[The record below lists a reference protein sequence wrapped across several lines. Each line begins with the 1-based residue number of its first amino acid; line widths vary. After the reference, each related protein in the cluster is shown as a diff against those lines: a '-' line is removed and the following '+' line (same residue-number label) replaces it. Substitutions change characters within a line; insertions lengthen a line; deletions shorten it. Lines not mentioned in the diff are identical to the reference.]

1 MEMTERIA
9 LSRRAQAEWAALSLT
24 ERARRLK
31 PLGKLIHLRAD
42 RISDVISETTGKTG
56 VDALGSEVLPSSL
69 AVGYYCRQ
77 APRHLRPRSLK
88 GGSVLFFNKRSRL
101 YREPYGVIAVISPWN
116 YPFAIPFQE
125 VLMILIAG
133 NGCLLKVARQC
144 VPVGE
149 EIKAL
154 IEELDLPE
162 GLFQLVDLPGA
173 EAGNAFIEA
182 GVDKLFFTGSN
193 PVGIELAKKAAER
206 LMPLSLELGGN
217 DAMIVL
223 KGANLERAASGACWA
238 GFSNCGQSCGGVE
251 RIFAEEAIYGEF
263 AALLRKKVSSLT
275 QKPWTERSSDLGAL
289 TTKKQLDTVR
299 AHVADALVKGA
310 VATARS
316 GEEPEDGESLFYPAT
331 LLEQVKPGMLTMDEE
346 TFGPVLA
353 LCRVKDGEEAL
364 KMANASHLGLTGS
377 VWTKNRREALSYA
390 SRLEAGAVT
399 INDHLM
405 SHGLAETPWGGY
417 KQSSV
422 GRSHGT
428 PGLDE
433 VTQPKV
439 IIQDTLGH
447 LPRQM
452 WWYPHSGR
460 VYSGLRDVM
469 SLVFGPKRLRG
480 LFGTVR
486 IFLRSFTS

>member
-1 MEMTERIA
+1 MKERIE
-9 LSRRAQAEWAALSLT
+9 LSRRAQGEWKNLSLK

-31 PLGKLIHLRAD
+31 PLGRLIHERAD

-69 AVGYYCRQ
+69 AVGFYCRQ
-77 APRHLRPRSLK
+77 APRYLRPRPLK
-88 GGSVLFFNKRSRL
+88 GGSVLFFNKQSSL
-101 YREPYGVIAVISPWN
+101 YREPYGVIGIISPWN

-125 VLMILIAG
+125 VVMVLIAG
-133 NGCLLKVARQC
+133 NSCLLKVARQC

-149 EIKAL
+149 EIARL
-154 IEELDLPE
+154 METLDLPK
-162 GLFQLVDLPGA
+162 GLFQLVNLPGA
-173 EAGNAFIEA
+173 EAGNAFIES
-182 GVDKLFFTGSN
+182 GMDKLFFTGSN
-193 PVGIELAKKAAER
+193 PVGIELAIKAAER

-223 KGANLERAASGACWA
+223 KGANLERAAAGACWA

-251 RIFAEEAIYGEF
+251 RIFVEEEVYEEF
-263 AALLRKKVSSLT
+263 ATLLRKKVTSLT
-275 QKPWTERSSDLGAL
+275 QKPWNERSSDLGAL
-289 TTKKQLDTVR
+289 TTKKQLETVKS
-299 AHVADALVKGA
+299 HVADALAKGA
-310 VATARS
+310 VISARS
-316 GEEPEDGESLFYPAT
+316 GEEPQEDSLFYPAT
-331 LLEQVKPGMLTMDEE
+331 LLEQVKPGMITMDEE

-364 KMANASHLGLTGS
+364 KLANQSHLGLTGS
-377 VWTKNRREALSYA
+377 IWTKNTRQARYYA
-390 SRLEAGAVT
+390 ARLEAGAIT

-433 VTQPKV
+433 VTQSKV
-439 IIQDTLGH
+439 VIHDSLGH

-452 WWYPHSGR
+452 WWYPHSTQ
-460 VYSGLRDVM
+460 VYRGLRDVM
-469 SLVFGPKRLRG
+469 ALVFGPKRLKG
-480 LFGTVR
+480 LIGTIR
-486 IFLRSFTS
+486 IFLRSFSSR